1 MIAGQNNRPDFA
13 VAARFRLRVQG
24 IALRPTRPQ
33 GATMQYHEFSVIAF
47 ERDRKNG
54 GRAFG
59 ALTECQFQSRV
70 LRNWTTS

>member
-1 MIAGQNNRPDFA
+1 
-13 VAARFRLRVQG
+13 
-24 IALRPTRPQ
+24 
-33 GATMQYHEFSVIAF
+33 MQYHEFSVIAF